1 MKKRPNNDIVDLQQ
15 LSGILTENKSSNT
28 LYQNRI
34 DEALPLVAPIV
45 AGAAA
50 AAKTLGPKLFQF
62 LKKPKG
68 VQKQGEPSLSKP
80 VTPAP
85 SPAAPSPAPSPAPA
99 SAPRQGEPYLN
110 PPVKPSTTPAAPAPA
125 PTPTPAPTPASA
137 KSSNL
142 ELTVPTRNPGGSV
155 GTDITGA
162 AATSGRAPSMG
173 QMLDKSAGPPGVT
186 STTKPQISSPPTGQ
200 AANIPN
206 FRAAGQLP
214 QAPTTM
220 QPRPVAP
227 AASATPSGTFQQSII
242 SKPVAS
248 KPTVSTP
255 KAVAAATALGTLA
268 GAASDPDK
276 TKELIDKIISSD
288 KTKTDT
294 KPEGQGQ
301 NTSSADKPTPASD
314 APATANTSTNSSS
327 YNVKTGDTLGHI
339 AQQYKTT
346 VSNLIKD
353 NPNLVDTESGKLK
366 VIQPGQAINV
376 SQTTDKD
383 TNVWKDYDLDKL
395 GTGSGKD
402 VKESLKELKKLS
414 GLIK

>member
-1 MKKRPNNDIVDLQQ
+1 MKRRPNNDIVDLQQ

-80 VTPAP
+80 VTPATT
-85 SPAAPSPAPSPAPA
+85 PAAPAPA

-110 PPVKPSTTPAAPAPA
+110 PPVKPSTTPAAPASA
-125 PTPTPAPTPASA
+125 PTPAPASAPASA

-186 STTKPQISSPPTGQ
+186 STAKQQISSPPTGQ
-200 AANIPN
+200 AATNIPN

-227 AASATPSGTFQQSII
+227 GASATPSGTSQQSII

-288 KTKTDT
+288 TSKTNT

-301 NTSSADKPTPASD
+301 NTSSEYKPTPNSD

>member
-1 MKKRPNNDIVDLQQ
+1 MKRRPNNDIVDLQQ

-34 DEALPLVAPIV
+34 DEALPLVAPIL

-80 VTPAP
+80 VTPA
-85 SPAAPSPAPSPAPA
+85 
-99 SAPRQGEPYLN
+99 
-110 PPVKPSTTPAAPAPA
+110 TTPAAPAP
-125 PTPTPAPTPASA
+125 TPVPASAPAPA

-186 STTKPQISSPPTGQ
+186 STAKQQISSPPTGQ
-200 AANIPN
+200 AATNIPN

-227 AASATPSGTFQQSII
+227 GASATPSGTSQQSII
-242 SKPVAS
+242 SKPVAAS

-288 KTKTDT
+288 TSKTNT

-301 NTSSADKPTPASD
+301 NTSSEYKPTPNSD